1 MIQLIGA
8 PGLKPNAIMLKAYIN
23 LVSSQTIKTHS
34 KIQEKNETQ
43 IYTREKKLWQKSKI
57 LEIKTRKE
65 IKKHLGLTTNSWDLL
80 IAITNNKLN
89 VTQITH
95 HSIGATMFQ
104 AIFCT

>member
-65 IKKHLGLTTNSWDLL
+65 IKKHLGLTTNS
-80 IAITNNKLN
+80 
-89 VTQITH
+89 
-95 HSIGATMFQ
+95 
-104 AIFCT
+104 